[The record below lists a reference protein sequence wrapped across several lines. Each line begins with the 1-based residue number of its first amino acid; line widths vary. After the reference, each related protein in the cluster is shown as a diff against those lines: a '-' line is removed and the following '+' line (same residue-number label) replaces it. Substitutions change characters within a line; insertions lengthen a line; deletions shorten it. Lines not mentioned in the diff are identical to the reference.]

1 MLSLLDDVLKGNYA
15 AGSTTGYARR
25 AYPKIAY
32 NKKDITQAMLS
43 YLKSLEFT
51 DVLTGQADD
60 LQIVLEDRS
69 GLWLEAWFPDKGATL
84 TASILTK
91 YWSNPTEA
99 EKELLLGLFEIDE
112 IECSAMP
119 SETKI
124 KAVSVPNNTTLRG
137 EERTR
142 SWEGY
147 TIQKIAQDI
156 ADNAGMQL
164 NFSAKDNPTL
174 ERVEQT
180 EQSDLAFLDKL
191 CQDNG
196 LSLKVTDNQII
207 IFDMAD
213 MEAAEPSLIF
223 LRPTV
228 ADLSDTTVGSGDSN
242 KTNTGNA
249 LKQLK
254 PTSWHFTSS
263 IRDIY
268 KACTVEHSRGKKK
281 EKISA
286 TFTDPT
292 KTEGKTLLVKKDVK
306 SVEEAERMAR
316 KALRDKNKDEV
327 TGSLTC
333 MGDTDLSAGLTVTVK
348 GFGKFDGK
356 YIISRVKHSLGNG
369 YRCSVDLRRCLN
381 GY

>member
-1 MLSLLDDVLKGNYA
+1 MSVVNSLRKNAV
-15 AGSTTGYARR
+15 TQQTGYARR
-25 AYPKIAY
+25 AYPKVIY
-32 NKKDITQAMLS
+32 NKVDISEALKP
-43 YLKSLEFT
+43 YLKSMEYT
-51 DVLTGQADD
+51 DMLTGQADD
-60 LQIVLEDRS
+60 LQLTLEDRD

-84 TASILTK
+84 TASILTQ
-91 YWSNPTEA
+91 YWTAPTEA
-99 EKELLLGLFEIDE
+99 EKELPLGLFEIDE
-112 IECSAMP
+112 IECSAIP

-137 EERTR
+137 EGRTR

-156 ADNAGMQL
+156 ANNAGMQL
-164 NFSAKDNPTL
+164 NFSSKDNPTL

-196 LSLKVTDNQII
+196 LSLKVTDNQIV

-213 MEAAEPSLIF
+213 MEATEPSLIF
-223 LRPTV
+223 VRPTMKG
-228 ADLSDTTVGSGDSN
+228 LDTSVSIDVNSN
-242 KTNTGNA
+242 DMNSEST
-249 LKQLK
+249 LKRLK
-254 PTSWHFTSS
+254 PTSWRFTSS
-263 IRDIY
+263 VRDVY
-268 KACTVEHSRGKKK
+268 KSCTVEHSQGKKK
-281 EKISA
+281 AKISA
-286 TFTDPT
+286 TFTDPN
-292 KTEGKTLLVKKDVK
+292 KTEGKILLVKKDVK

-316 KALRDKNKDEV
+316 KELREKNKDEV
-327 TGSLTC
+327 TGSITC

-356 YIISRVKHSLGNG
+356 YILSQVKHSLGSG
-369 YRCSVDLRRCLN
+369 YTCSVDLRRCLN

>member
-1 MLSLLDDVLKGNYA
+1 MSVVNSLRKNAV
-15 AGSTTGYARR
+15 TQQTGYARR
-25 AYPKIAY
+25 AYPKVIY
-32 NKKDITQAMLS
+32 NKVDISEALKP
-43 YLKSLEFT
+43 YLKSMEYT
-51 DVLTGQADD
+51 DMLTGQADD
-60 LQIVLEDRS
+60 LQLTLEDRD

-84 TASILTK
+84 TASILTQ
-91 YWSNPTEA
+91 YWTAPTEA
-99 EKELLLGLFEIDE
+99 EKELPLGLFEIDE
-112 IECSAMP
+112 IECSAIP

-137 EERTR
+137 EGRTR

-156 ADNAGMQL
+156 ANNAGMQL
-164 NFSAKDNPTL
+164 NFSSKDNPTL

-196 LSLKVTDNQII
+196 LSLKVTDNQIV

-223 LRPTV
+223 VRPTMKG
-228 ADLSDTTVGSGDSN
+228 LDTSVSIDVNSN
-242 KTNTGNA
+242 DMNSEST
-249 LKQLK
+249 LKRLK
-254 PTSWHFTSS
+254 PTSWRFTSS
-263 IRDIY
+263 VRDVY
-268 KACTVEHSRGKKK
+268 KSCTVEHSQGKKK
-281 EKISA
+281 AKISA
-286 TFTDPT
+286 TFTDPN
-292 KTEGKTLLVKKDVK
+292 KTEGKMLLVKKDVK

-316 KALRDKNKDEV
+316 KELREKNKDEV
-327 TGSLTC
+327 TGSITC
-333 MGDTDLSAGLTVTVK
+333 MGDTNLSAGLTVTVK

-356 YIISRVKHSLGNG
+356 YILSQVKHSLGSG
-369 YRCSVDLRRCLN
+369 YTCSVDLRRCLN

>member
-1 MLSLLDDVLKGNYA
+1 MSVVNSLRKNAV
-15 AGSTTGYARR
+15 TQQTGYARR
-25 AYPKIAY
+25 AYPKVIY
-32 NKKDITQAMLS
+32 NKVDISEALKP
-43 YLKSLEFT
+43 YLKSMEYT
-51 DVLTGQADD
+51 DMLTGQADD
-60 LQIVLEDRS
+60 LQLTLEDRD

-84 TASILTK
+84 TASILTQ
-91 YWSNPTEA
+91 YWTAPTDA
-99 EKELLLGLFEIDE
+99 EKELPLGLFEIDE
-112 IECSAMP
+112 IECSAIP

-137 EERTR
+137 EGRTR

-156 ADNAGMQL
+156 ANNAGMQL
-164 NFSAKDNPTL
+164 NFSSKDNPTL

-196 LSLKVTDNQII
+196 LSLKVTDNQIV

-213 MEAAEPSLIF
+213 MEATEPSLIF
-223 LRPTV
+223 VRPTMKG
-228 ADLSDTTVGSGDSN
+228 LDTSVSIDVNSN
-242 KTNTGNA
+242 DMNSEST
-249 LKQLK
+249 LKRLK
-254 PTSWHFTSS
+254 PTSWRFTSS
-263 IRDIY
+263 VRDVY
-268 KACTVEHSRGKKK
+268 KSCTVEHSQGKKK
-281 EKISA
+281 AKISA
-286 TFTDPT
+286 TFTDPN
-292 KTEGKTLLVKKDVK
+292 KTEGKMLLVKKDVK

-316 KALRDKNKDEV
+316 KELREKNKDEV
-327 TGSLTC
+327 TGSITC

-356 YIISRVKHSLGNG
+356 YILSQVKHSLGSG
-369 YRCSVDLRRCLN
+369 YTCSVDLRRCLN

>member
-1 MLSLLDDVLKGNYA
+1 MIDDILQRNNATGGA
-15 AGSTTGYARR
+15 TGYARR

-32 NKKDITQAMLS
+32 NKKNITQAMLS

-51 DVLTGQADD
+51 DALTGQADD
-60 LQIVLEDRS
+60 LQIVLEDRN

-91 YWSNPTEA
+91 YWNNPTEA
-99 EKELLLGLFEIDE
+99 EKELPLGLFEIDE

>member
-1 MLSLLDDVLKGNYA
+1 MSLIDDILQRNNATGGA
-15 AGSTTGYARR
+15 TGYARR

-32 NKKDITQAMLS
+32 NKKNITQAMLS

-51 DVLTGQADD
+51 DALTGQADD
-60 LQIVLEDRS
+60 LQIVLEDRN

-91 YWSNPTEA
+91 YWNNPTEA
-99 EKELLLGLFEIDE
+99 EKELPLGLFEIDE

>member
-1 MLSLLDDVLKGNYA
+1 MSVVNSLRKNAV
-15 AGSTTGYARR
+15 TQQTGYARR
-25 AYPKIAY
+25 AYPKVIY
-32 NKKDITQAMLS
+32 NKVDISEALKP
-43 YLKSLEFT
+43 YLKSVEYT
-51 DVLTGQADD
+51 DMLTGQADD
-60 LQIVLEDRS
+60 LQLTLEDRD

-84 TASILTK
+84 TASILTQ
-91 YWSNPTEA
+91 YWTAPTDA
-99 EKELLLGLFEIDE
+99 EKELPLGLFEIDE
-112 IECSAMP
+112 IECSAIP

-137 EERTR
+137 EGRTR

-156 ADNAGMQL
+156 ANNAGMQL
-164 NFSAKDNPTL
+164 NFSSKDNPTL

-196 LSLKVTDNQII
+196 LSLKVTDNQIV

-223 LRPTV
+223 VRPAVKDLV
-228 ADLSDTTVGSGDSN
+228 ASVSMDVNSN
-242 KTNTGNA
+242 GTNNKNA

-254 PTSWHFTSS
+254 PASWRFTSS
-263 IRDIY
+263 VRDIY
-268 KACTVEHSRGKKK
+268 KACTVEHSQGKKK

-286 TFTDPT
+286 TFTDPN
-292 KTEGKTLLVKKDVK
+292 KTEGKMLLVKKDVK

-316 KALRDKNKDEV
+316 KELREKNKDEV

-333 MGDTDLSAGLTVTVK
+333 MGDTNLSAGLTVTVK

-356 YIISRVKHSLGNG
+356 YILSQVKHSLGSG
-369 YRCSVDLRRCLN
+369 
-381 GY
+381 

>member
-1 MLSLLDDVLKGNYA
+1 MSVVNSLRKNAV
-15 AGSTTGYARR
+15 TQQTGYARR
-25 AYPKIAY
+25 AYPKVIY
-32 NKKDITQAMLS
+32 NKVDISEALKP
-43 YLKSLEFT
+43 YLKSVEYM
-51 DVLTGQADD
+51 DMLTGQADD
-60 LQIVLEDRS
+60 LQLTLEDRD

-84 TASILTK
+84 TASILTQ
-91 YWSNPTEA
+91 YWTAPTDA
-99 EKELLLGLFEIDE
+99 EKELPLGLFEIDE
-112 IECSAMP
+112 IECSAIP

-137 EERTR
+137 EGRTR

-156 ADNAGMQL
+156 ANNAGMQL
-164 NFSAKDNPTL
+164 NFSSKDNPTL

-196 LSLKVTDNQII
+196 LSLKVTDNQIV

-213 MEAAEPSLIF
+213 MEAAEASLIF
-223 LRPTV
+223 VRPTMKG
-228 ADLSDTTVGSGDSN
+228 LDTSVSIDVNSN
-242 KTNTGNA
+242 DMNSEST
-249 LKQLK
+249 LKRLK
-254 PTSWHFTSS
+254 PTSWRFTSS
-263 IRDIY
+263 VRDVY
-268 KACTVEHSRGKKK
+268 KSCTVEHSQGKKK
-281 EKISA
+281 AKISA
-286 TFTDPT
+286 TFTDPN
-292 KTEGKTLLVKKDVK
+292 KTEGKMLLVKKDVK

-316 KALRDKNKDEV
+316 KELREKNKDEV
-327 TGSLTC
+327 TGSITC

-356 YIISRVKHSLGNG
+356 YILSQVKHSLGSG
-369 YRCSVDLRRCLN
+369 YTCSVDLRRCLN

>member
-1 MLSLLDDVLKGNYA
+1 MSVVNSLRKNAV
-15 AGSTTGYARR
+15 TQQTGYARR
-25 AYPKIAY
+25 AYPKVIY
-32 NKKDITQAMLS
+32 NKVDISGALKP
-43 YLKSLEFT
+43 YLKSMEYT
-51 DVLTGQADD
+51 DMLTGQADD
-60 LQIVLEDRS
+60 LQLTLEDRD

-84 TASILTK
+84 TASILTQ
-91 YWSNPTEA
+91 YWTAPTDA
-99 EKELLLGLFEIDE
+99 EKELPLGLFEIDE
-112 IECSAMP
+112 IECSAIP

-137 EERTR
+137 EGRTR

-156 ADNAGMQL
+156 ANNAGMQL
-164 NFSAKDNPTL
+164 NFSSKDNPTL

-196 LSLKVTDNQII
+196 LSLKVTDNQIV

-213 MEAAEPSLIF
+213 MEAAEASLIF
-223 LRPTV
+223 VRPTMKG
-228 ADLSDTTVGSGDSN
+228 LDTSVSIDVNSN
-242 KTNTGNA
+242 DMNSEST
-249 LKQLK
+249 LKRLK
-254 PTSWHFTSS
+254 PTSWRFTSS
-263 IRDIY
+263 VRDVY
-268 KACTVEHSRGKKK
+268 KSCTVEHSQGKKK
-281 EKISA
+281 AKISA
-286 TFTDPT
+286 TFTDPN
-292 KTEGKTLLVKKDVK
+292 KTEGKMLLVKKDVK

-316 KALRDKNKDEV
+316 KELREKNKDEV
-327 TGSLTC
+327 TGSITC

-356 YIISRVKHSLGNG
+356 YILSQVKHSLGSG
-369 YRCSVDLRRCLN
+369 YTCSVDLRRCLN

>member
-1 MLSLLDDVLKGNYA
+1 MSVVNSLRKNAV
-15 AGSTTGYARR
+15 TQQTGYARR
-25 AYPKIAY
+25 AYPKVIY
-32 NKKDITQAMLS
+32 NKVDISEALKP
-43 YLKSLEFT
+43 YLKSMEYT
-51 DVLTGQADD
+51 DMLTGQADD
-60 LQIVLEDRS
+60 LQLTLEDRD

-84 TASILTK
+84 TASILTQ
-91 YWSNPTEA
+91 YWTAPTEA
-99 EKELLLGLFEIDE
+99 EKELPLGLFEIDE
-112 IECSAMP
+112 IECSAIP

-137 EERTR
+137 EGRTR

-156 ADNAGMQL
+156 ANNAGMQL
-164 NFSAKDNPTL
+164 NFSSKDNPTL

-196 LSLKVTDNQII
+196 LSLKVTDNQIV

-223 LRPTV
+223 VRPTMKG
-228 ADLSDTTVGSGDSN
+228 LDTSVSIDVNSN
-242 KTNTGNA
+242 DMNSEST
-249 LKQLK
+249 LKRLK
-254 PTSWHFTSS
+254 PTSWRFTSS
-263 IRDIY
+263 VRDVY
-268 KACTVEHSRGKKK
+268 KSCTVEHSQGKKK
-281 EKISA
+281 AKISA
-286 TFTDPT
+286 TFTDPN
-292 KTEGKTLLVKKDVK
+292 KTEGKMLLVKKDVK

-316 KALRDKNKDEV
+316 KELREKNKDEV
-327 TGSLTC
+327 TGSITC

-356 YIISRVKHSLGNG
+356 YILSQVKHSLGSG
-369 YRCSVDLRRCLN
+369 YTCSVDLRRCLN

>member
-99 EKELLLGLFEIDE
+99 EKELSLGLFEIDE

-180 EQSDLAFLDKL
+180 EQSDLAFLNKL

-196 LSLKVTDNQII
+196 LSLKVTDNQIV

-213 MEAAEPSLIF
+213 MEAAEPSLTF

-228 ADLSDTTVGSGDSN
+228 ADLSATVARSGDSN
-242 KTNTGNA
+242 GTNTGNV

-254 PTSWHFTSS
+254 PASWYFTSS
-263 IRDIY
+263 IRDVY

-327 TGSLTC
+327 TGSLSC

>member
-1 MLSLLDDVLKGNYA
+1 MSVVNSLRKNAV
-15 AGSTTGYARR
+15 TQQTGYARR
-25 AYPKIAY
+25 AYPKVIY
-32 NKKDITQAMLS
+32 NKVDISEALKP
-43 YLKSLEFT
+43 YLKSVEYT
-51 DVLTGQADD
+51 DMLTGQADD
-60 LQIVLEDRS
+60 LQLTLEDRD

-84 TASILTK
+84 TASILTQ
-91 YWSNPTEA
+91 YWTAPTDA
-99 EKELLLGLFEIDE
+99 EKELPLGLFEIDE
-112 IECSAMP
+112 IECSAIP

-137 EERTR
+137 EGRTR

-156 ADNAGMQL
+156 ANNAGMQL
-164 NFSAKDNPTL
+164 NFSSKDNPTL

-196 LSLKVTDNQII
+196 LSLKVTDNQIV

-213 MEAAEPSLIF
+213 MEATEPSLIF
-223 LRPTV
+223 VRPTMKG
-228 ADLSDTTVGSGDSN
+228 LDTSVSIDVNSN
-242 KTNTGNA
+242 DMNSEST
-249 LKQLK
+249 LKRLK
-254 PTSWHFTSS
+254 PTSWRFTSS
-263 IRDIY
+263 VRDVY
-268 KACTVEHSRGKKK
+268 KSCTVEHSQGKKK
-281 EKISA
+281 AKISA
-286 TFTDPT
+286 TFTDPN
-292 KTEGKTLLVKKDVK
+292 KTEGKILLVKKDVK

-316 KALRDKNKDEV
+316 KELREKNKDEV
-327 TGSLTC
+327 TGSITC

-356 YIISRVKHSLGNG
+356 YILSQVKHSLGSG
-369 YRCSVDLRRCLN
+369 YTCSVDLRRCLN

>member
-1 MLSLLDDVLKGNYA
+1 MSVVNSLRKNAV
-15 AGSTTGYARR
+15 TQETGYARR
-25 AYPKIAY
+25 AYPKVIY
-32 NKKDITQAMLS
+32 NKVDISEALKP
-43 YLKSLEFT
+43 YLKSVEYT
-51 DVLTGQADD
+51 DMLTGQADD
-60 LQIVLEDRS
+60 LQLTLEDRD

-84 TASILTK
+84 TASILTQ
-91 YWSNPTEA
+91 YWTAPTDA
-99 EKELLLGLFEIDE
+99 EKELPLGLFEIDE
-112 IECSAMP
+112 IECSAIP

-137 EERTR
+137 EGRTR

-156 ADNAGMQL
+156 ANNAGMQL
-164 NFSAKDNPTL
+164 NFSSKDNPTL

-196 LSLKVTDNQII
+196 LSLKVTDNQIV

-223 LRPTV
+223 VRPTMKG
-228 ADLSDTTVGSGDSN
+228 LDTSVSIDVNSN
-242 KTNTGNA
+242 DMNSEST
-249 LKQLK
+249 LKRLK
-254 PTSWHFTSS
+254 PTSWRFTSS
-263 IRDIY
+263 VRDVY
-268 KACTVEHSRGKKK
+268 KSCTVEHSQGKKK
-281 EKISA
+281 AKISA
-286 TFTDPT
+286 TFTDPN
-292 KTEGKTLLVKKDVK
+292 KTEGKMLLVKKDVK

-316 KALRDKNKDEV
+316 KELREKNKDEV
-327 TGSLTC
+327 TGSITC
-333 MGDTDLSAGLTVTVK
+333 MGDTNLSAGLTVTVK

-356 YIISRVKHSLGNG
+356 YILSQVKHSLGSG
-369 YRCSVDLRRCLN
+369 YTCSVDLRRCLN

>member
-1 MLSLLDDVLKGNYA
+1 MIDDILQGNNVTGGA
-15 AGSTTGYARR
+15 TGYARR

-32 NKKDITQAMLS
+32 NKKNITQAMLS

-51 DVLTGQADD
+51 DALTGQADD
-60 LQIVLEDRS
+60 LQIVLEDRN

-91 YWSNPTEA
+91 YWNNPTEA
-99 EKELLLGLFEIDE
+99 EKELPLGLFEIDE

>member
-1 MLSLLDDVLKGNYA
+1 MSVVNSLRKNAV
-15 AGSTTGYARR
+15 TQQTGYARR
-25 AYPKIAY
+25 AYPKVIY
-32 NKKDITQAMLS
+32 NKVDISEALKP
-43 YLKSLEFT
+43 YLKSVEYT
-51 DVLTGQADD
+51 DMLTGQADD
-60 LQIVLEDRS
+60 LQLTLEDRD

-84 TASILTK
+84 TASILTQ
-91 YWSNPTEA
+91 YWTAPTDA
-99 EKELLLGLFEIDE
+99 EKELPLGLFEIDE
-112 IECSAMP
+112 IECSAIP

-137 EERTR
+137 EGRTR

-156 ADNAGMQL
+156 ANNAGMQL
-164 NFSAKDNPTL
+164 NFSSKDNPTL

-196 LSLKVTDNQII
+196 LSLKVTDNQIV

-223 LRPTV
+223 VRPTMKG
-228 ADLSDTTVGSGDSN
+228 LDTSVSIDVNSN
-242 KTNTGNA
+242 DMNSEST
-249 LKQLK
+249 LKRLK
-254 PTSWHFTSS
+254 PTSWRFTSS
-263 IRDIY
+263 VRDVY
-268 KACTVEHSRGKKK
+268 KSCTVEHSQGKKK
-281 EKISA
+281 AKISA
-286 TFTDPT
+286 TFTDPN
-292 KTEGKTLLVKKDVK
+292 KTEGKMLLVKKDVK

-316 KALRDKNKDEV
+316 KELREKNKDEV
-327 TGSLTC
+327 TGSITC

-356 YIISRVKHSLGNG
+356 YILSQVKHSLGSG
-369 YRCSVDLRRCLN
+369 YTCSVDLRRCLN

>member
-1 MLSLLDDVLKGNYA
+1 MSVVNSLRKNAV
-15 AGSTTGYARR
+15 TQQTGYARR
-25 AYPKIAY
+25 AYPKVIY
-32 NKKDITQAMLS
+32 NKVDISEALKP
-43 YLKSLEFT
+43 YLKSVEYT
-51 DVLTGQADD
+51 DMLTGQADD
-60 LQIVLEDRS
+60 LQLTLEDRD

-84 TASILTK
+84 TASILTQ
-91 YWSNPTEA
+91 YWTAPTDA
-99 EKELLLGLFEIDE
+99 EKELPLGLFEIDE
-112 IECSAMP
+112 IECSAIP

-137 EERTR
+137 EGRTR

-156 ADNAGMQL
+156 ANNAGMQL
-164 NFSAKDNPTL
+164 NFSSKDNPTL

-196 LSLKVTDNQII
+196 LSLKVTDNQIV

-213 MEAAEPSLIF
+213 MEAAEASLIF
-223 LRPTV
+223 VRPTMKG
-228 ADLSDTTVGSGDSN
+228 LDTSVSIDVNSN
-242 KTNTGNA
+242 DMNSEST
-249 LKQLK
+249 LKRLK
-254 PTSWHFTSS
+254 PTSWRFTSS
-263 IRDIY
+263 VRDVY
-268 KACTVEHSRGKKK
+268 KSCTVEHSQGKKK
-281 EKISA
+281 AKISA
-286 TFTDPT
+286 TFTDPN
-292 KTEGKTLLVKKDVK
+292 KTEGKMLLVKKDVK

-316 KALRDKNKDEV
+316 KELREKNKDEV
-327 TGSLTC
+327 TGSITC

-356 YIISRVKHSLGNG
+356 YILSQVKHSLGSG
-369 YRCSVDLRRCLN
+369 YTCSVDLRRCLN

>member
-1 MLSLLDDVLKGNYA
+1 MSLIDDILQGNNA
-15 AGSTTGYARR
+15 TGGATGYARR

-32 NKKDITQAMLS
+32 NKKNITQAMLS

-51 DVLTGQADD
+51 DALTGQADD
-60 LQIVLEDRS
+60 LQIVLEDRN

-91 YWSNPTEA
+91 YWNNPTEA
-99 EKELLLGLFEIDE
+99 EKELPLGLFEIDE

-164 NFSAKDNPTL
+164 NFSAKDNPIL

>member
-1 MLSLLDDVLKGNYA
+1 MSVVNSLRKNAV
-15 AGSTTGYARR
+15 TQQTGYARR
-25 AYPKIAY
+25 AYPKVIY
-32 NKKDITQAMLS
+32 SKVDISEALKP
-43 YLKSLEFT
+43 YLKSMEYT
-51 DVLTGQADD
+51 DMLTGQADD
-60 LQIVLEDRS
+60 LQLTLEDRD

-84 TASILTK
+84 TASILTQ
-91 YWSNPTEA
+91 YWTAPTEA
-99 EKELLLGLFEIDE
+99 EKELPLGLFEIDE
-112 IECSAMP
+112 IECSAIP

-137 EERTR
+137 EGRTR

-156 ADNAGMQL
+156 ANNAGMQL
-164 NFSAKDNPTL
+164 NFSSKDNPTL

-196 LSLKVTDNQII
+196 LSLKVTDNQIV

-223 LRPTV
+223 VRPTMKG
-228 ADLSDTTVGSGDSN
+228 LDTSVSIDVNSN
-242 KTNTGNA
+242 DMNSEST
-249 LKQLK
+249 LKRLK
-254 PTSWHFTSS
+254 PTSWRFTSS
-263 IRDIY
+263 VRDVY
-268 KACTVEHSRGKKK
+268 KSCTVEHSQGKKK
-281 EKISA
+281 AKISA
-286 TFTDPT
+286 TFTDPN
-292 KTEGKTLLVKKDVK
+292 KTEGKMLLVKKDVK

-316 KALRDKNKDEV
+316 KELREKNKDEV
-327 TGSLTC
+327 TGSITC

-356 YIISRVKHSLGNG
+356 YILSQVKHSLGSG
-369 YRCSVDLRRCLN
+369 YTCSVDLRRCLN

>member
-1 MLSLLDDVLKGNYA
+1 MSVVNSLRKNAV
-15 AGSTTGYARR
+15 TQQTGYARR
-25 AYPKIAY
+25 AYPKVIY
-32 NKKDITQAMLS
+32 NKVDISEALKP
-43 YLKSLEFT
+43 YLKSMEYT
-51 DVLTGQADD
+51 DMLTGQADD
-60 LQIVLEDRS
+60 LQLTLEDRD

-84 TASILTK
+84 TASILTQ
-91 YWSNPTEA
+91 YWTAPTEA
-99 EKELLLGLFEIDE
+99 EKELPLGLFEIDE
-112 IECSAMP
+112 IECSAIP

-137 EERTR
+137 EGRTR

-156 ADNAGMQL
+156 ANNAGMQL
-164 NFSAKDNPTL
+164 NFSSKDNPTL

-196 LSLKVTDNQII
+196 LSLKVTDNQIV

-223 LRPTV
+223 VRPTMKG
-228 ADLSDTTVGSGDSN
+228 LDTSVSIDVNSN
-242 KTNTGNA
+242 DMNSEST
-249 LKQLK
+249 LKRLK
-254 PTSWHFTSS
+254 PTSWRFTSS
-263 IRDIY
+263 VRDVY
-268 KACTVEHSRGKKK
+268 KSCTVEHSQGKKK
-281 EKISA
+281 AKISA
-286 TFTDPT
+286 TFTDPI
-292 KTEGKTLLVKKDVK
+292 KTEGKMLLVKKDVK

-316 KALRDKNKDEV
+316 KELREKNKDEV
-327 TGSLTC
+327 TGSITC
-333 MGDTDLSAGLTVTVK
+333 MGDTNLSAGLTVTVK

-356 YIISRVKHSLGNG
+356 YILSQVKHSLGSG
-369 YRCSVDLRRCLN
+369 YTCSVDLRRCLN

>member
-1 MLSLLDDVLKGNYA
+1 MSVVNSLRKNAV
-15 AGSTTGYARR
+15 TQQTGYARR
-25 AYPKIAY
+25 AYPKVIY
-32 NKKDITQAMLS
+32 NKVDISEALKP
-43 YLKSLEFT
+43 YLKSVEYT
-51 DVLTGQADD
+51 DMLTGQADD
-60 LQIVLEDRS
+60 LQLTLEDRD

-84 TASILTK
+84 TASILTQ
-91 YWSNPTEA
+91 YWTAPTDA
-99 EKELLLGLFEIDE
+99 EKELPLGLFEIDE
-112 IECSAMP
+112 IECSAIP

-137 EERTR
+137 EGRTR

-156 ADNAGMQL
+156 ANNAGMQL
-164 NFSAKDNPTL
+164 NFSSKDNPTL

-196 LSLKVTDNQII
+196 LSLKVTDNQIV

-223 LRPTV
+223 VRPTMKG
-228 ADLSDTTVGSGDSN
+228 LDTSVSIDVNSN
-242 KTNTGNA
+242 DMNSEST
-249 LKQLK
+249 LKRLK
-254 PTSWHFTSS
+254 PTSWRFTSS
-263 IRDIY
+263 VRDVY
-268 KACTVEHSRGKKK
+268 KSCTVEHSQGKKK
-281 EKISA
+281 AKISA
-286 TFTDPT
+286 TFTDPN
-292 KTEGKTLLVKKDVK
+292 KTEGKMLLVKKDVK

-316 KALRDKNKDEV
+316 KELREKNKDEV
-327 TGSLTC
+327 TGSITC
-333 MGDTDLSAGLTVTVK
+333 MGDTNLSAGLTVTVK

-356 YIISRVKHSLGNG
+356 YILSQVKHSLGSG
-369 YRCSVDLRRCLN
+369 YTCSVDLRRCLN

>member
-1 MLSLLDDVLKGNYA
+1 MSLLDDVLKGNYA

-32 NKKDITQAMLS
+32 NKKDITRSMLP

-51 DVLTGQADD
+51 DSLTGQADD
-60 LQIVLEDRS
+60 LQITLEDRN
-69 GLWLEAWFPDKGATL
+69 GLWLETWFPDKGATL

-91 YWSNPTEA
+91 YWNDPMEA
-99 EKELLLGLFEIDE
+99 EKELPLGLFEIDE

-196 LSLKVTDNQII
+196 LSLKVTDNQIV

-213 MEAAEPSLIF
+213 MEAAEPSLTF

-228 ADLSDTTVGSGDSN
+228 VDLSVTTVGSGDSN
-242 KTNTGNA
+242 GKNTGNA

-254 PTSWHFTSS
+254 PASWHFTSS
-263 IRDIY
+263 IRDVY

-356 YIISRVKHSLGNG
+356 YIISQVKHSLGNG

-381 GY
+381 EY

>member
-1 MLSLLDDVLKGNYA
+1 MSVIDSLLGNA
-15 AGSTTGYARR
+15 AMQQPGYARR
-25 AYPKIAY
+25 AYPKVTY
-32 NKKDITQAMLS
+32 NKVDISEALKP
-43 YLKSLEFT
+43 YLKSVEYT
-51 DVLTGQADD
+51 DALTGQADD
-60 LQIVLEDRS
+60 LQLTLEDRN

-84 TASILTK
+84 TASILTQ
-91 YWSNPTEA
+91 YWTAPMDA
-99 EKELLLGLFEIDE
+99 EKELPLGLFEIDE

-119 SETKI
+119 SEAKI

-137 EERTR
+137 EEHTR
-142 SWEGY
+142 AWEGY
-147 TIQKIAQDI
+147 TVQKIAQDI
-156 ADNAGMQL
+156 AANAGMQL

-174 ERVEQT
+174 ERVEQA

-196 LSLKVTDNQII
+196 LSLKVTDNQIV

-223 LRPTV
+223 IRPTV
-228 ADLSDTTVGSGDSN
+228 KDLSASASTVVDSSTDTSSKGT
-242 KTNTGNA
+242 

-254 PTSWHFTSS
+254 PASWRFTSS
-263 IRDIY
+263 VRDVY
-268 KACTVEHSRGKKK
+268 KACTVEHSQGKKK
-281 EKISA
+281 AKISA
-286 TFTDPT
+286 TFTDPN

-316 KALRDKNKDEV
+316 KELREKNKDEV

-356 YIISRVKHSLGNG
+356 YIISQVKHSLGSG
-369 YRCSVDLRRCLN
+369 YTCSVDLRRCLN

>member
-1 MLSLLDDVLKGNYA
+1 MSVVNSLRKNAV
-15 AGSTTGYARR
+15 TQQTGYARR
-25 AYPKIAY
+25 AYPKVIY
-32 NKKDITQAMLS
+32 NKVDISEALKP
-43 YLKSLEFT
+43 YLKSVEYT
-51 DVLTGQADD
+51 DMLTGQADD
-60 LQIVLEDRS
+60 LQITLEDRD

-84 TASILTK
+84 TASILTQ
-91 YWSNPTEA
+91 YWTAPTDA
-99 EKELLLGLFEIDE
+99 EKELPLGLFEIDE
-112 IECSAMP
+112 IECSAIP

-137 EERTR
+137 EGRTR

-156 ADNAGMQL
+156 ANNAGMQL
-164 NFSAKDNPTL
+164 NFSSKDNPTL

-196 LSLKVTDNQII
+196 LSLKVTDNQIV

-213 MEAAEPSLIF
+213 MEAAEASLIF
-223 LRPTV
+223 VRPTMKG
-228 ADLSDTTVGSGDSN
+228 LDTSVSIDVNSN
-242 KTNTGNA
+242 DMNSEST
-249 LKQLK
+249 LKRLK
-254 PTSWHFTSS
+254 PTSWRFTSS
-263 IRDIY
+263 VRDVY
-268 KACTVEHSRGKKK
+268 KSCTVEHSQGKKK
-281 EKISA
+281 AKISA
-286 TFTDPT
+286 TFTDPN
-292 KTEGKTLLVKKDVK
+292 KTEGKMLLVKKDVK

-316 KALRDKNKDEV
+316 KELREKNKDEV
-327 TGSLTC
+327 TGSITC

-356 YIISRVKHSLGNG
+356 YILSQVKHSLGSG
-369 YRCSVDLRRCLN
+369 YTCSVDLRRCLN

>member
-1 MLSLLDDVLKGNYA
+1 MSVLSSLVGNTVTEQA
-15 AGSTTGYARR
+15 CYARR
-25 AYPKIAY
+25 AYPKIIY
-32 NKKDITQAMLS
+32 NKVDISEALKP
-43 YLKSLEFT
+43 YLKNMEYT

-60 LQIVLEDRS
+60 LQLTLEDRD
-69 GLWLEAWFPDKGATL
+69 GLWLEAWFPDKGAAL
-84 TASILTK
+84 IASILTK
-91 YWSNPTEA
+91 YWTTPADA
-99 EKELLLGLFEIDE
+99 EKELPLGMFEIDE

-119 SETKI
+119 SEAKI

-156 ADNAGMQL
+156 ANNAGMQL
-164 NFSAKDNPTL
+164 NFSSKDNPTL

-196 LSLKVTDNQII
+196 LSLKVTDNQIV

-223 LRPTV
+223 VRPTV
-228 ADLSDTTVGSGDSN
+228 KDLVASVSMDVNSN
-242 KTNTGNA
+242 GTNNKNA

-254 PTSWHFTSS
+254 PASWRFTSS
-263 IRDIY
+263 VRDIY
-268 KACTVEHSRGKKK
+268 KACTVEHSQGKKK

-286 TFTDPT
+286 TFTDPN
-292 KTEGKTLLVKKDVK
+292 KTEGKMLLVKKDVK

-316 KALRDKNKDEV
+316 KELREKNKDEV

-333 MGDTDLSAGLTVTVK
+333 MGDTNLSAGLTVTVK

-356 YIISRVKHSLGNG
+356 YILSQVKHSLGSG
-369 YRCSVDLRRCLN
+369 YTCSVDLRRCLN

>member
-1 MLSLLDDVLKGNYA
+1 MSVVNSLRKNAV
-15 AGSTTGYARR
+15 TQQTGYARR
-25 AYPKIAY
+25 AYPKVIY
-32 NKKDITQAMLS
+32 NKVDISEALKP
-43 YLKSLEFT
+43 YLKSMEYT
-51 DVLTGQADD
+51 DMLTGQADD
-60 LQIVLEDRS
+60 LQLTLEDRD

-84 TASILTK
+84 TASILTQ
-91 YWSNPTEA
+91 YWTAPTEA
-99 EKELLLGLFEIDE
+99 EKELPLGLFEIDE
-112 IECSAMP
+112 IECSAIP

-137 EERTR
+137 EGRTR

-156 ADNAGMQL
+156 ANNAGMQL
-164 NFSAKDNPTL
+164 NFSSKDNPTL

-196 LSLKVTDNQII
+196 LSLKVTDNQIV

-223 LRPTV
+223 VRPTMKG
-228 ADLSDTTVGSGDSN
+228 LDTSVSIDVNSN
-242 KTNTGNA
+242 DMNSEST
-249 LKQLK
+249 LKRLK
-254 PTSWHFTSS
+254 PTSWRFTSS
-263 IRDIY
+263 VRDVY
-268 KACTVEHSRGKKK
+268 KSCTVEHSQGKKK
-281 EKISA
+281 AKISA
-286 TFTDPT
+286 TFTDPN
-292 KTEGKTLLVKKDVK
+292 KTEGKMLLVKKDVK

-316 KALRDKNKDEV
+316 KELREKNKDEV
-327 TGSLTC
+327 TGSITC

-356 YIISRVKHSLGNG
+356 YILSQVKHSIGSG
-369 YRCSVDLRRCLN
+369 YTCSVDLRRCLN

>member
-1 MLSLLDDVLKGNYA
+1 MSVVNSLRKNAV
-15 AGSTTGYARR
+15 TQQTGYARR
-25 AYPKIAY
+25 AHPKVIY
-32 NKKDITQAMLS
+32 NKVDISEALKP
-43 YLKSLEFT
+43 YLKSVEYT
-51 DVLTGQADD
+51 DMLTGQADD
-60 LQIVLEDRS
+60 LQLTLEDRD

-84 TASILTK
+84 TASILTQ
-91 YWSNPTEA
+91 YWTAPTDA
-99 EKELLLGLFEIDE
+99 EKELPLGLFEIDE
-112 IECSAMP
+112 IECSAIP

-137 EERTR
+137 EGRTR

-156 ADNAGMQL
+156 ANNAGMQL
-164 NFSAKDNPTL
+164 NFSSKDNPTL

-196 LSLKVTDNQII
+196 LSLKVTDNQIV

-213 MEAAEPSLIF
+213 MEAAEASLIF
-223 LRPTV
+223 VRPTMKG
-228 ADLSDTTVGSGDSN
+228 LDTSVSIDVNSN
-242 KTNTGNA
+242 DMNSEST
-249 LKQLK
+249 LKRLK
-254 PTSWHFTSS
+254 PTSWRFTSS
-263 IRDIY
+263 VRDVY
-268 KACTVEHSRGKKK
+268 KSCTVEHSQGKKK
-281 EKISA
+281 AKISA
-286 TFTDPT
+286 TFTDPN
-292 KTEGKTLLVKKDVK
+292 KTEGKMLLVKKDVK

-316 KALRDKNKDEV
+316 KELREKNKDEV
-327 TGSLTC
+327 TGSITC

-356 YIISRVKHSLGNG
+356 YILSQVKHSLGSG
-369 YRCSVDLRRCLN
+369 YTCSVDLRRCLN

>member
-1 MLSLLDDVLKGNYA
+1 MSVVNSLRKNAV
-15 AGSTTGYARR
+15 TQQTGYARR
-25 AYPKIAY
+25 AYPKVIY
-32 NKKDITQAMLS
+32 NKVDISEALKP
-43 YLKSLEFT
+43 YLKSVEYT
-51 DVLTGQADD
+51 DMLTGQADD
-60 LQIVLEDRS
+60 LQLTLEDRD

-84 TASILTK
+84 TASILTQ
-91 YWSNPTEA
+91 YWTAPTDA
-99 EKELLLGLFEIDE
+99 EKELPLGLFEIDE
-112 IECSAMP
+112 IECSAIP

-137 EERTR
+137 EGRTH

-156 ADNAGMQL
+156 ANNAGMQL
-164 NFSAKDNPTL
+164 NFSSKDNPTL

-196 LSLKVTDNQII
+196 LSLKVTDNQIV

-223 LRPTV
+223 VRPTMKG
-228 ADLSDTTVGSGDSN
+228 LDTSVSIDVNSN
-242 KTNTGNA
+242 DMNSEST
-249 LKQLK
+249 LKRLK
-254 PTSWHFTSS
+254 PTSWRFTSS
-263 IRDIY
+263 VRDVY
-268 KACTVEHSRGKKK
+268 KSCTVEHSQGKKK
-281 EKISA
+281 AKISA
-286 TFTDPT
+286 TFTDPN
-292 KTEGKTLLVKKDVK
+292 KTEGKMLLVKKDVK

-316 KALRDKNKDEV
+316 KELREKNKDEV
-327 TGSLTC
+327 TGSITC
-333 MGDTDLSAGLTVTVK
+333 MGDTNLSAGLTVTVK

-356 YIISRVKHSLGNG
+356 YILSQVKHSLGSG
-369 YRCSVDLRRCLN
+369 YTCSVDLRRCLN

>member
-1 MLSLLDDVLKGNYA
+1 MSVVNSLRKNAV
-15 AGSTTGYARR
+15 TQQTGYARR
-25 AYPKIAY
+25 AYPKVIY
-32 NKKDITQAMLS
+32 NKVDISEALKP
-43 YLKSLEFT
+43 YLKSVEYT
-51 DVLTGQADD
+51 DMLTGQADD
-60 LQIVLEDRS
+60 LQLTLEDRD

-84 TASILTK
+84 TASILTQ
-91 YWSNPTEA
+91 YWTAPTDA
-99 EKELLLGLFEIDE
+99 EKELPLGLFEIDE
-112 IECSAMP
+112 IECSAIP

-137 EERTR
+137 EGRTR

-156 ADNAGMQL
+156 ANNAGMQL
-164 NFSAKDNPTL
+164 NFSSKDNPTL

-196 LSLKVTDNQII
+196 LSLKVTDNQIV

-223 LRPTV
+223 VRPTMKG
-228 ADLSDTTVGSGDSN
+228 LDTSVSIDVNSN
-242 KTNTGNA
+242 DMNSEST
-249 LKQLK
+249 LKRLK
-254 PTSWHFTSS
+254 PTSWRFTSS
-263 IRDIY
+263 VRDVY
-268 KACTVEHSRGKKK
+268 KSCTVEHSQGKKK
-281 EKISA
+281 AKISA
-286 TFTDPT
+286 TFTDPN
-292 KTEGKTLLVKKDVK
+292 KTEGKILLVKKDVK

-316 KALRDKNKDEV
+316 KELREKNKDEV
-327 TGSLTC
+327 TGSITC
-333 MGDTDLSAGLTVTVK
+333 MGDTNLSAGLTVTVK

-356 YIISRVKHSLGNG
+356 YILSQVKHSLGSG
-369 YRCSVDLRRCLN
+369 YTCSVDLRRCLN

>member
-1 MLSLLDDVLKGNYA
+1 MSVVNSLRKNAV
-15 AGSTTGYARR
+15 TQQTGYARR
-25 AYPKIAY
+25 AYPKVIY
-32 NKKDITQAMLS
+32 NKVDISEALKP
-43 YLKSLEFT
+43 YLKSVEYT
-51 DVLTGQADD
+51 DMLTGQADD
-60 LQIVLEDRS
+60 LQLTLEDRD

-84 TASILTK
+84 TASILTQ
-91 YWSNPTEA
+91 YWTAPTDA
-99 EKELLLGLFEIDE
+99 EKELPLGLFEIDE
-112 IECSAMP
+112 IECSAIP

-137 EERTR
+137 EGRTR

-156 ADNAGMQL
+156 ANNAGMQL
-164 NFSAKDNPTL
+164 NFSSKDNPTL

-196 LSLKVTDNQII
+196 LSLKVTDNQIV

-213 MEAAEPSLIF
+213 MEATEPSLIF
-223 LRPTV
+223 VRPTMKG
-228 ADLSDTTVGSGDSN
+228 LDTSVSIDVNSN
-242 KTNTGNA
+242 DMNSEST
-249 LKQLK
+249 LKRLK
-254 PTSWHFTSS
+254 PTSWRFTSS
-263 IRDIY
+263 VRDVY
-268 KACTVEHSRGKKK
+268 KSCTVEHSQGKKK
-281 EKISA
+281 AKISA
-286 TFTDPT
+286 TFTDPN
-292 KTEGKTLLVKKDVK
+292 KTEGKMLLVKKDVK

-316 KALRDKNKDEV
+316 KELREKNKDEV
-327 TGSLTC
+327 TGSITC

-356 YIISRVKHSLGNG
+356 YILSQVKHSLGSG
-369 YRCSVDLRRCLN
+369 YTCSVDLRRCLN

>member
-1 MLSLLDDVLKGNYA
+1 MSVVDSLLGNA
-15 AGSTTGYARR
+15 VTLQLGYARR
-25 AYPKIAY
+25 AYPKVVY
-32 NKKDITQAMLS
+32 NKVDISEALKP
-43 YLKSLEFT
+43 YLKSMEYT

-60 LQIVLEDRS
+60 FQLTLEDKT

-84 TASILTK
+84 KASILTK
-91 YWSNPTEA
+91 YWNTLNEA
-99 EKELLLGLFEIDE
+99 EKELPLGMFEIDE

-137 EERTR
+137 EDHTR
-142 SWEGY
+142 GWEGY
-147 TIQKIAQDI
+147 TVKKIAQDI

-164 NFSAKDNPTL
+164 NFSSEDNPTL

-196 LSLKVTDNQII
+196 LSLKVTDNQIV

-213 MEAAEPSLIF
+213 MEAAEPSLVFI
-223 LRPTV
+223 RPTV
-228 ADLSDTTVGSGDSN
+228 KDLSASASAVESSTDTSSTS
-242 KTNTGNA
+242 T

-254 PTSWHFTSS
+254 PASWRFTSS
-263 IRDIY
+263 VRDVY
-268 KACTVEHSRGKKK
+268 KACTVEHSQGKKK
-281 EKISA
+281 AKISA
-286 TFTDPT
+286 TFTDPN
-292 KTEGKTLLVKKDVK
+292 KTEGKTLIVKKDVK
-306 SVEEAERMAR
+306 SVEEAERLAR
-316 KALRDKNKDEV
+316 KELRGKNKDEV

-333 MGDTDLSAGLTVTVK
+333 MGDTDLSAGLTVAVK

-356 YIISRVKHSLGNG
+356 YIISQVKHSLGSG
-369 YRCSVDLRRCLN
+369 YTCSVDLRRCLN

>member
-1 MLSLLDDVLKGNYA
+1 MSVVNSLRKNAV
-15 AGSTTGYARR
+15 TQQMGYARR
-25 AYPKIAY
+25 AYPKVIY
-32 NKKDITQAMLS
+32 NKVDISGALKP
-43 YLKSLEFT
+43 YLKSMEYT
-51 DVLTGQADD
+51 DMLTGQADD
-60 LQIVLEDRS
+60 LQLTLEDRD

-84 TASILTK
+84 TASILTQ
-91 YWSNPTEA
+91 YWTAPTDA
-99 EKELLLGLFEIDE
+99 EKELPLGLFEIDE

-137 EERTR
+137 EGRTR

-156 ADNAGMQL
+156 ANNAGMQL
-164 NFSAKDNPTL
+164 NFSSKDNPTL

-196 LSLKVTDNQII
+196 LSLKVTDNQIV

-213 MEAAEPSLIF
+213 MEATEPSLIF
-223 LRPTV
+223 VRPTMKG
-228 ADLSDTTVGSGDSN
+228 LDTSVSIDVNSN
-242 KTNTGNA
+242 DMNSEST
-249 LKQLK
+249 LKRLK
-254 PTSWHFTSS
+254 PTSWRFTSS
-263 IRDIY
+263 VRDVY
-268 KACTVEHSRGKKK
+268 KSCTVEHSQGKKK
-281 EKISA
+281 AKISA
-286 TFTDPT
+286 TFTDPN
-292 KTEGKTLLVKKDVK
+292 KTEGKMLLVKKDVK

-316 KALRDKNKDEV
+316 KELREKNKDEV
-327 TGSLTC
+327 TGSITC

-356 YIISRVKHSLGNG
+356 YILSQVKHSLGSG
-369 YRCSVDLRRCLN
+369 YTCSVDLRRCLN

>member
-1 MLSLLDDVLKGNYA
+1 MSVVNSLRKNAV
-15 AGSTTGYARR
+15 TQQTGYARR
-25 AYPKIAY
+25 AYPKVIY
-32 NKKDITQAMLS
+32 NKVDISEALKP
-43 YLKSLEFT
+43 YLKSVEYT
-51 DVLTGQADD
+51 DMLTGQADD
-60 LQIVLEDRS
+60 LQLTLEDRD

-84 TASILTK
+84 TASILTQ
-91 YWSNPTEA
+91 YWTAPTDA
-99 EKELLLGLFEIDE
+99 EKELPLGLFEIDE
-112 IECSAMP
+112 IECSAIP

-137 EERTR
+137 EGRTR

-156 ADNAGMQL
+156 ANNAGMQL
-164 NFSAKDNPTL
+164 NFSSKDNPTL

-196 LSLKVTDNQII
+196 LSLKVTDNQIV

-213 MEAAEPSLIF
+213 MEATEPALIF
-223 LRPTV
+223 VRPTMKG
-228 ADLSDTTVGSGDSN
+228 LDTSVSIDVNSN
-242 KTNTGNA
+242 DMNSEST
-249 LKQLK
+249 LKRLK
-254 PTSWHFTSS
+254 PTSWRFTSS
-263 IRDIY
+263 VRDVY
-268 KACTVEHSRGKKK
+268 KSCTVEHSQGKKK
-281 EKISA
+281 AKISA
-286 TFTDPT
+286 TFTDPN
-292 KTEGKTLLVKKDVK
+292 KTEGKMLLVKKDVK

-316 KALRDKNKDEV
+316 KELREKNKDEV
-327 TGSLTC
+327 TGSITC

-356 YIISRVKHSLGNG
+356 YILSQVKHSLGSG
-369 YRCSVDLRRCLN
+369 YTCSVDLRRCLN